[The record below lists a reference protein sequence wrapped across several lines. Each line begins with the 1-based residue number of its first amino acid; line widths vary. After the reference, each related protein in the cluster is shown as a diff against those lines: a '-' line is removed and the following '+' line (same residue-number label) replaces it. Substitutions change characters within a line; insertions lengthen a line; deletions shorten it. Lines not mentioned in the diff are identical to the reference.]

1 MTITAEEQFNINQ
14 IKNEYKT
21 VEAHLNDDD
30 FKEQCSNFFEN
41 TKGNY
46 RALNLSLLRW
56 ECERDCNHIWGKEED
71 KHNVFK
77 EISRLVHR
85 TEDFYTNPCDYRTN
99 DDPNRHLC
107 EKECD
112 QCISKKHWLG
122 IINNHPNH
130 FVDENNSV
138 YFMTDIDYSGSIGKR
153 YRRADVI
160 GTPFCITVDDETI
173 NNNTVTVRFRDTME
187 QVTINVDDIVK
198 FVEDKI
204 RFSINVTSC

>member
-1 MTITAEEQFNINQ
+1 MTITAEEELNINQ

-30 FKEQCSNFFEN
+30 FKEKCSNFFEN

-56 ECERDCNHIWGKEED
+56 ECERDCNHMWGKEED

-77 EISRLVHR
+77 EISRLVYR
-85 TEDFYTNPCDYRTN
+85 TEDFYINPCDYRTN

-112 QCISKKHWLG
+112 QCISKRHWLG
-122 IINNHPNH
+122 IVNNHPNH

-138 YFMTDIDYSGSIGKR
+138 YFMTDIDSGGFSGRI
-153 YRRADVI
+153 
-160 GTPFCITVDDETI
+160 FH
-173 NNNTVTVRFRDTME
+173 
-187 QVTINVDDIVK
+187 VK
-198 FVEDKI
+198 LEDGSEFDCGLWHNGECTEAIAKQI
-204 RFSINVTSC
+204 QKGHKELANR